1 MRIPT
6 DPVEREMFYLD
17 IMNKCMVSVENR
29 RTEYDSLRSYY
40 LFGSGPEE
48 APALYNKIYPHIDQL
63 SAFMYAADSTRF
75 SINIGASQPAAFHK
89 MVPSLTK
96 GLYDYWLNRTQIR
109 FLAKHLTGHFATTAP
124 LSNQYGVKAYTR
136 TWLSLLP

>member
-1 MRIPT
+1 MRIPNGE
-6 DPVEREMFYLD
+6 VEREIFYRDL
-17 IMNKCMVSVENR
+17 IEKCMVSLPERKTSYN
-29 RTEYDSLRSYY
+29 TLRNYF
-40 LFGSGPEE
+40 LFGAPPND
-48 APALYNKIYPHIDQL
+48 APAAFNKIYPHIDQL